1 MEILQVSGGT
11 IPGREEPNIYV
22 YMFSCYMYYMNVFLY
37 NRALV

>member
-22 YMFSCYMYYMNVFLY
+22 FTCFH
-37 NRALV
+37 AICTT